1 MCENRIIDSYWF
13 CKEMFSTYGQCK
25 IAEFYLYSFEY
36 KIFNGPSTGSV
47 RAQINIRKTGEM
59 KLGI

>member
-1 MCENRIIDSYWF
+1 
-13 CKEMFSTYGQCK
+13 MFSTYGKCK

-47 RAQINIRKTGEM
+47 RA
-59 KLGI
+59 